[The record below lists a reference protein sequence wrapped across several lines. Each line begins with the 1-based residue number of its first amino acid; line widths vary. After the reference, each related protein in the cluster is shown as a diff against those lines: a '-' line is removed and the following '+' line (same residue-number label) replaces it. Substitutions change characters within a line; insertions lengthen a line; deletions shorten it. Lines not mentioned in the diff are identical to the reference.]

1 MFDFKELEAFVWIVR
16 LGSFRKVAARLHLT
30 QPSISDRITRLEA
43 TVGESLLDRSARPVQ
58 PTLRGREFY
67 VHAERLLDN
76 REEALRLFQNQEDFS
91 GSLRLGVI
99 ETIAHSWFST
109 FLTRLAERHPQ
120 LTIELTVD
128 ISPFLQQRL
137 ADNDLDMIFAMDGVA
152 PGLSVEQLPL
162 ATYEMGLF
170 VAPQHVE
177 TLHHGGASALSRF
190 PFVSFSKQARPYM
203 ELVTYLAEQGID
215 DPKIHSV
222 STLMTIA
229 RMSVDG
235 IGIGSLPVST
245 VADACERGELVR
257 LDLPTP
263 LPAMYYDAIW
273 RTSNYP
279 SFCRS
284 LTQLAQECAA
294 RYAQHHEAQQGV
306 SDSQARSVKVWPD
319 TSDKN

>member
-1 MFDFKELEAFVWIVR
+1 MFDFKELEAFVWVVR

-43 TVGESLLDRSARPVQ
+43 AVGDSLLDRSARPVQ

-67 VHAERLLDN
+67 VHAERLLDS
-76 REEALRLFQNQEDFS
+76 REEALRLFQNQDDFS
-91 GSLRLGVI
+91 GTLRVGVI
-99 ETIAHSWFST
+99 ETIAHSWFSA
-109 FLTRLAERHPQ
+109 FLMRLAERHPQ

-128 ISPFLQQRL
+128 ISPVLHQRL
-137 ADNDLDMIFAMDGVA
+137 ADNDLDLIFAMDGVA

-170 VAPQHVE
+170 VAPQHAE
-177 TLHHGGASALSRF
+177 RLRHGGKRALARF
-190 PFVSFSKQARPYM
+190 PFVSFTRQARPYS
-203 ELVTYLAEQGID
+203 ELVTYLAERGLD
-215 DPKIHSV
+215 EPKIHCA
-222 STLMTIA
+222 STLMTIV

-257 LDLPTP
+257 LGLPTP
-263 LPAMYYDAIW
+263 MPAMYYDAIW
-273 RTSNYP
+273 RTGNYP
-279 SFCRS
+279 SFCRGV
-284 LTQLAQECAA
+284 TQLAQECAA
-294 RYAQHHEAQQGV
+294 RYADRHVEDTNVPQ
-306 SDSQARSVKVWPD
+306 VKVWPD

>member
-1 MFDFKELEAFVWIVR
+1 MFDFKELEAFVWVVR
-16 LGSFRKVAARLHLT
+16 LGSFRKVATRLHLT

-67 VHAERLLDN
+67 AHAERLLES

-91 GSLRLGVI
+91 GTLRLGVI
-99 ETIAHSWFST
+99 ETIAHSWFNT
-109 FLTRLAERHPQ
+109 FLNRLAERHPQ

-152 PGLSVEQLPL
+152 PNLAVEQLPL

-170 VAPQHVE
+170 VAPQHRAALE
-177 TLHHGGASALSRF
+177 GGGNAALARF
-190 PFVSFSKQARPYM
+190 PFVSFSKLARPYG
-203 ELVTYLAEQGID
+203 ELVTYLAEQGLE
-215 DPKIHSV
+215 DPKIHCST
-222 STLMTIA
+222 TLMTIV

-235 IGIGSLPVST
+235 VGIGSLPVAT
-245 VADACERGELVR
+245 VADACARGELLR
-257 LDLPTP
+257 LALPSP
-263 LPAMYYDAIW
+263 LPAMYYDATW

-279 SFCRS
+279 SFCRRVS
-284 LTQLAQECAA
+284 QLAQDCAA
-294 RYAQHHEAQQGV
+294 DYFRADAEQPETPLPG
-306 SDSQARSVKVWPD
+306 VKVWTD
-319 TSDKN
+319 TADKN